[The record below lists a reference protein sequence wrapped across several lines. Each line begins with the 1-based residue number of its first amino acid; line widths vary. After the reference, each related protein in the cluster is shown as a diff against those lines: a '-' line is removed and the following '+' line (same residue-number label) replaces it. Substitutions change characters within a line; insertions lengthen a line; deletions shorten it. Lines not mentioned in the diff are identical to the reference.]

1 MRQISFLIY
10 VLYFLTEGNAAC
22 IRLRFQGMKSRL
34 LKGYSP
40 CSLVD
45 INSFKQINSYLP
57 IRYPDA
63 EAVEAIM

>member
-45 INSFKQINSYLP
+45 IKSFKQINSYLP